1 MIETSCR
8 SNPFAG
14 LLCDATQ
21 LTDSPKIGTSGIFA
35 PNNTIGPIQE
45 MGGSVL
51 IHKTSHGYNLTIK
64 SKNENDAISS
74 RKRSSIIT
82 WYSMVNLYW
91 ILHDLVLRSG
101 GVPFRNHAILIH
113 FPGRIPAKWWIPYS
127 WMAYLLENPM
137 KMDDLGKPPSRF
149 SSKWDLMMGFHEKL
163 DDGRVCLLMI

>member
-51 IHKTSHGYNLTIK
+51 IHKT
-64 SKNENDAISS
+64 
-74 RKRSSIIT
+74 R
-82 WYSMVNLYW
+82 V
-91 ILHDLVLRSG
+91 
-101 GVPFRNHAILIH
+101 
-113 FPGRIPAKWWIPYS
+113 
-127 WMAYLLENPM
+127 
-137 KMDDLGKPPSRF
+137 
-149 SSKWDLMMGFHEKL
+149 MGPLNGLNVRQQFNNQKQ
-163 DDGRVCLLMI
+163 